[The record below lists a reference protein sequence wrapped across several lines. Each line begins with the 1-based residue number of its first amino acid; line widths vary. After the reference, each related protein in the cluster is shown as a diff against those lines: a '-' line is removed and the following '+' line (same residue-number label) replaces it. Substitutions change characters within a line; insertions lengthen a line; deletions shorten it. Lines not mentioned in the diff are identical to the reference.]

1 MLVLIDGN
9 KNGGYFSDSTSK
21 LPDISHFAD
30 GGKVFSPIKPV
41 KYKKV
46 YSYTS
51 HIALYDG
58 CSLQYKFYKEYG
70 FAQHNMM
77 HTSIGSLVHATL
89 EDINRYAIEG
99 RSDELSEE
107 KIKELFVT
115 NYSSVKEKTGYNLSS
130 SQFDNALGHVLRYY
144 SNRSNELYKAWK
156 TEDEIELILPNFI
169 LQGIVDLAEY
179 DKEADVIDIVDYKTG
194 PKPNTENDPHSTDHY
209 RKQLEIYAY
218 LMERKY
224 NKPVRYMKLY
234 YTSVTN
240 GDPYIIF
247 EYKKDHINS
256 TISEI
261 TSTIE
266 KIESKRFDDGVNNDY
281 ACRFCDMKYVCGK
294 SEAMKGI
301 LL

>member
-1 MLVLIDGN
+1 MHELLTIANKLSLTNIKYIDLGGGFKIDSQYYTYNDYIKSINQVYNNFGFGYQIIYELGN
-9 KNGGYFSDSTSK
+9 
-21 LPDISHFAD
+21 A
-30 GGKVFSPIKPV
+30 
-41 KYKKV
+41 
-46 YSYTS
+46 
-51 HIALYDG
+51 
-58 CSLQYKFYKEYG
+58 
-70 FAQHNMM
+70 
-77 HTSIGSLVHATL
+77 
-89 EDINRYAIEG
+89 
-99 RSDELSEE
+99 
-107 KIKELFVT
+107 
-115 NYSSVKEKTGYNLSS
+115 
-130 SQFDNALGHVLRYY
+130 
-144 SNRSNELYKAWK
+144 YKAWK
-156 TEDEIELILPNFI
+156 AEDEIELILPNYI

-179 DKEADVIDIVDYKTG
+179 DKKVDVIDIVDYKTG

-234 YTSVTN
+234 YTSVTD

-247 EYKKDHINS
+247 EYKKDRINS

-266 KIESKRFDDGVNNDY
+266 KIESKKFDDGVNNDY

-301 LL
+301 LS